1 MQPIQCPASNK
12 KKNTRHTNKENM
24 IHKQEKR
31 QFKKEKKRPRGRQR
45 QDFITV
51 I

>member
-1 MQPIQCPASNK
+1 
-12 KKNTRHTNKENM
+12 M

-51 I
+51 IQYLRTKSCMKIMRRDMI